1 MGFFLGVLLLMWA
14 GIAATFVLPGFRE
27 INQLKSLDIRE
38 RFRRSDDERAPD
50 VHHVH
55 TEPHSEIR
63 TRAHEVLTPTP
74 SIREVAPR
82 ETRPLATAAV
92 APESDPHVGMVF
104 DTWSNK
110 WVNLDG
116 DVVTPGSPSPAA
128 MNPRAEAYRRARPEV
143 EAVAPRRPMA
153 PSPNRP
159 MSPTRKAALRR
170 RKVLK
175 YMGISISV
183 TTVPAVLT
191 SWAIFVASATLT
203 WLSFFTWF
211 AIMVR
216 QFVTGD
222 LGRANAAPSR
232 MEPSTFDALPDNVI
246 SLRRPA
252 AKPVDVA
259 PVEDDEFFDP
269 RSVGGFARAQFAVG
283 E

>member
-27 INQLKSLDIRE
+27 MNQFKSLDFRA
-38 RFRRSDDERAPD
+38 RLRRSDDAKVND

-55 TEPHSEIR
+55 AEPHAEVR

-74 SIREVAPR
+74 NIRETSVRVAP
-82 ETRPLATAAV
+82 P
-92 APESDPHVGMVF
+92 APAHTSVPANDAQPGMVF

-116 DVVTPGSPSPAA
+116 DVVTPSVSSTPS

-143 EAVAPRRPMA
+143 EASVPRRPMA

-159 MSPTRKAALRR
+159 VSPVRKAALRR
-170 RKVLK
+170 RMVLK

-183 TTVPAVLT
+183 TTIPAILT
-191 SWAIFVASATLT
+191 SWTIFVASAAFT
-203 WLSFFTWF
+203 WLSFVTWF

-216 QFVTGD
+216 QFVTGE
-222 LGRANAAPSR
+222 LSRSSAPNAPSA
-232 MEPSTFDALPDNVI
+232 FDALPDNVI
-246 SLRRPA
+246 ALRRPA
-252 AKPVDVA
+252 APIA
-259 PVEDDEFFDP
+259 PVEEDEFFDP

>member
-27 INQLKSLDIRE
+27 INQLKSLDIRS
-38 RFRRSDDERAPD
+38 RFRRRDDEEISD

-55 TEPHSEIR
+55 AAPHAELR
-63 TRAHEVLTPTP
+63 TKDRDVIAPAPL
-74 SIREVAPR
+74 IRESTPRAPQPLVAS
-82 ETRPLATAAV
+82 TKTATIEHHA
-92 APESDPHVGMVF
+92 GMVF

-116 DVVTPGSPSPAA
+116 DVVEATSPAP
-128 MNPRAEAYRRARPEV
+128 MNPRAEAYRRARPDV
-143 EAVAPRRPMA
+143 EQASPRRPMA

-159 MSPTRKAALRR
+159 LSASRKAALRR

-175 YMGISISV
+175 YMVIAISV
-183 TTVPAVLT
+183 TTVPAILT
-191 SWAIFVASATLT
+191 SWPIFMASATLT

-211 AIMVR
+211 GIMVR
-216 QFVTGD
+216 QFVSGELT
-222 LGRANAAPSR
+222 RESAASTR

-246 SLRRPA
+246 SMRRARPA
-252 AKPVDVA
+252 PV
-259 PVEDDEFFDP
+259 VEVPADDDEFFDP
-269 RSVGGFARAQFAVG
+269 RSVGGFTRAQYAVG